1 MAALAE
7 GVGTSASSLLREHVL
22 HVFPSFGIGGVPLRM
37 VRIINHFGKRF
48 RHTVI
53 ALDDDFAAAAG
64 LDRDL
69 DVSLSR
75 DHLQNAARLHAV
87 LDRAVVLRRLRP
99 DLLMPYNWGAIEWAM
114 ANRLSPVARHVH
126 FEAGFGKREADS
138 QMRRRVLFR
147 RWALARCDQVV

>member
-75 DHLQNAARLHAV
+75 DHLQNAAALHAV
-87 LDRAVVLRRLRP
+87 LDSALVLRRLRP
-99 DLLMPYNWGAIEWAM
+99 DLLMTYNWGAIEWAM
-114 ANRLSPVARHVH
+114 ANPLSPVARHVP
-126 FEAGFGKREADS
+126 FEAGVRKPEAES
-138 QMRRRVLFR
+138 PLRPRGVLLP
-147 RWALARCDQVV
+147 WAPSPCAPA